1 MKVYNRFLPLNS
13 PSTIKLVEIISKQ
26 DGIAR
31 IVGGAVR
38 DSLIGSKISDVDIA
52 TNLTPGQVIDLLTKN
67 YIKVVPTGIQYGT
80 VTAIINNQP
89 IEITTL
95 RKDIKCFGRKAKV
108 DFTDSFEEDAQ
119 RRDFTI
125 NALSYCPLDHKI
137 YDYFNGIDDLNS
149 KKVIFIGIPL
159 ERIREDYLRILR
171 FFRFSLRFAKEID
184 KKGLEAC
191 IEEKEKLSLLS
202 KERVKSEMDLIFN
215 NMLHMDVVEIMAQ
228 SGILEILYPKTYYNK
243 KLHQEIVSIAKNYN
257 IASIYLLFYASI
269 FKESN
274 ITNTRQLIDLKFSRQ
289 EAIIILELLEFFSLD
304 SEQLNTR
311 LGQFY
316 IEKREYEIYFIF
328 TMAISDQATSIK
340 QKLLQYQKLIKKP
353 VFPISGNDLMNLGFY
368 GQEIKRHINY
378 LKKLWIQ
385 SNFVLSKNQLIK
397 LIQND

>member
-13 PSTIKLVEIISKQ
+13 PSTIKLVEIITKQ
-26 DGIAR
+26 GGVAR

-52 TNLTPGQVIDLLTKN
+52 TNLVPEQVIDLLTN
-67 YIKVVPTGIQYGT
+67 NDIKVIPTGIQYGT

-149 KKVIFIGIPL
+149 KKVIFIGTPL

-171 FFRFSLRFAKEID
+171 FFRFSLRFGTEID

-191 IEEKEKLSLLS
+191 IKEKYKLSLLS
-202 KERVKSEMDLIFN
+202 KERVKSEMDLIFS
-215 NMLHMDVVEIMAQ
+215 NMLHMDVIETMAQ
-228 SGILEILYPKTYYNK
+228 SGILEILYPKTHYNK

-274 ITNTRQLIDLKFSRQ
+274 IRNTRQLIDLKFSRQ
-289 EAIIILELLEFFSLD
+289 EAIVILELLEFFSLD

-316 IEKREYEIYFIF
+316 IEKKEYEIYFIF
-328 TMAISDQATSIK
+328 AMAISDQATSIR

-353 VFPISGNDLMNLGFY
+353 VFPISGHDLMNLGFY
-368 GQEIKRHINY
+368 GHKIKRHMDY
-378 LKKLWIQ
+378 LKKLWIK
-385 SNFVLSKNQLIK
+385 SDFVLSKNQLIK

>member
-26 DGIAR
+26 GGIAR

-67 YIKVVPTGIQYGT
+67 YIKVIPTGIQYGT

-171 FFRFSLRFAKEID
+171 FFRFSLRFSKEID

-243 KLHQEIVSIAKNYN
+243 KLHQEIASIAKNYN

-328 TMAISDQATSIK
+328 AMAISDQATSIK

-368 GQEIKRHINY
+368 GQEIKRNMDY
-378 LKKLWIQ
+378 LKTLWIQ
-385 SNFVLSKNQLIK
+385 SDFILSKNQLIK